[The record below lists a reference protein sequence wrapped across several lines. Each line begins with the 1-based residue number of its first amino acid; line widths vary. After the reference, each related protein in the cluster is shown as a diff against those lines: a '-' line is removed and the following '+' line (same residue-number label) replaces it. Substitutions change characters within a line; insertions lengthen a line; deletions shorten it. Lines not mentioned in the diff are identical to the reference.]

1 MTLGMKMRTMMEIKM
16 MMMTMGFKIRTLMVT
31 VVMLLRMMR
40 MMMVRKSCQQAGN
53 GRMKCERYGGQCFP
67 TSTKASFQH
76 LLAAASAWKKENMN
90 LHRRHFYRH
99 VAEIRSSVWRPGG
112 PGHSVGRSQNSA
124 GGEGGTSCAGFQ
136 LAHKSTL
143 FPITISARCRPRT
156 LSHTIWSPLPFRIP
170 TPACRNKLVLSLC
183 VFLFHHSQKPTH
195 TPAAAAALIHHRGT
209 F

>member
-1 MTLGMKMRTMMEIKM
+1 MMTLGMKMRTMMEIKM

-31 VVMLLRMMR
+31 AVMLLRMMR

-112 PGHSVGRSQNSA
+112 PGHSVGRSQKLSGRRRGDKLRRLSISSQIHIVSNHHQRSVPP
-124 GGEGGTSCAGFQ
+124 THP
-136 LAHKSTL
+136 LAH
-143 FPITISARCRPRT
+143 
-156 LSHTIWSPLPFRIP
+156 
-170 TPACRNKLVLSLC
+170 NMV
-183 VFLFHHSQKPTH
+183 
-195 TPAAAAALIHHRGT
+195 AAALPYSNT
-209 F
+209 CMQE